1 MLIPFEPVKKG
12 QSVRLRISET
22 YTDAA
27 RYALVDGQLMWHR
40 SFGRP
45 RNDMVLPEGWYLTTT
60 SVPAVI
66 TQEPDGRIRL
76 SYWNPRT
83 DNVDVVREGANE
95 RAERGEAHLGSR
107 SLGHVRDDAEDVVEL
122 DMVAGFDGARDR
134 FLADARARRLPLRV
148 VGIEEV
154 DVERHLPVNAHR
166 LDLRDHGLF
175 RPLQHAAS
183 IDPRLALRPEAPAGP
198 FRPPGGRRGELS

>member
-1 MLIPFEPVKKG
+1 MLIPFGPVKKG

-45 RNDMVLPEGWYLTTT
+45 RNDMVLPDGWYLTT
-60 SVPAVI
+60 SSIPAVI

-76 SYWNPRT
+76 SYVLEPESRQRI
-83 DNVDVVREGANE
+83 DVVASKARQSVKIFGD
-95 RAERGEAHLGSR
+95 
-107 SLGHVRDDAEDVVEL
+107 VRDDAEDVVEL
-122 DMVAGFDGARDR
+122 DVIAGFERARDGL
-134 FLADARARRLPLRV
+134 LADARAAGLALRI

-166 LDLRDHGLF
+166 LDLRDHGLL
-175 RPLQHAAS
+175 RPLQHPTSIRISRPDTPFSGPGRAA
-183 IDPRLALRPEAPAGP
+183 
-198 FRPPGGRRGELS
+198 RRI